1 MSITSNNTTS
11 ALSSNGKPS
20 RPQRSE
26 SALPQWILDCL
37 RPIVGRCSRVLWK
50 LEHRGVENIPKTGGL
65 IIAANHQS
73 YGDPFWLSVPIHRPI
88 RYLAWSD
95 AFAWPLV
102 GRFIRWMGAWP
113 LQIEGSDPAA
123 IRRSLSWLRDDGVV
137 VIFPEGQRGS
147 PDGSMAHMKG
157 GAVRMALEAGV
168 PILPVTITGANFGP
182 MQSTVTFN
190 GQPASVSSW
199 SSSSI
204 VATVPATA
212 STGPVVVTVNGAA
225 SLGVIYTVGPTDSD
239 GDGLPDS
246 WELQYF
252 GNLLQGPNDDPDGD
266 GATNLQELN
275 QGRNPALG
283 TVLDPNAVNL
293 KLHSPVDP

>member
-1 MSITSNNTTS
+1 MAITSNNATS
-11 ALSSNGKPS
+11 ALSSNGKHS

-37 RPIVGRCSRVLWK
+37 RPIVGGCSRVLWK

-65 IIAANHQS
+65 IVAANHQS
-73 YGDPFWLSVPIHRPI
+73 YGDPFWLSVPIHRPV

-123 IRRSLSWLRDDGVV
+123 IRRSLSWLREDGVV

-147 PDGSMAHMKG
+147 PDGSMARMKG

-168 PILPVTITGANFGP
+168 PILPVTIAGANRVWP
-182 MQSTVTFN
+182 STHHLPRLGKLTITYH
-190 GQPASVSSW
+190 QPFMVEQ
-199 SSSSI
+199 
-204 VATVPATA
+204 
-212 STGPVVVTVNGAA
+212 
-225 SLGVIYTVGPTDSD
+225 
-239 GDGLPDS
+239 LPGEEPRACARRETERLAEIIKS
-246 WELQYF
+246 
-252 GNLLQGPNDDPDGD
+252 
-266 GATNLQELN
+266 
-275 QGRNPALG
+275 AL
-283 TVLDPNAVNL
+283 
-293 KLHSPVDP
+293 SP